1 MKKFFR
7 NLPQCDIKKKSLRG
21 YRHFEEF
28 LKGQRMA
35 VYKSWQPAKFAGY
48 LYCFTSPNMP
58 RRSTHN
64 HLLFTKLQLLKNLKK
79 KTLQRQRQKSMIWLV
94 ERQNIIVLH
103 VLHAFKHISMTQSA
117 KDVKFF
123 KVEVLPPTRPCYKN
137 FLYHLSPSS
146 ERTPNHFVQHDQ
158 YGKNRK
164 MLNLAQSLKFCCN
177 SHRSL
182 LNSLFSFS
190 VAGFLSILAN
200 VVTSFYVRYFVC
212 TFFFLFLLRFCTSE
226 YK

>member
-1 MKKFFR
+1 M
-7 NLPQCDIKKKSLRG
+7 S
-21 YRHFEEF
+21 
-28 LKGQRMA
+28 
-35 VYKSWQPAKFAGY
+35 
-48 LYCFTSPNMP
+48 

-64 HLLFTKLQLLKNLKK
+64 NLLFTKFRLLKNLKK

-94 ERQNIIVLH
+94 SRENIIVLQ
-103 VLHAFKHISMTQSA
+103 VLHAFKYISMTQSA
-117 KDVKFF
+117 KRREIFQSWGSAANATLLQKLS
-123 KVEVLPPTRPCYKN
+123 LPLN
-137 FLYHLSPSS
+137 ENHLSPSS

-158 YGKNRK
+158 YGNNRK
-164 MLNLAQSLKFCCN
+164 MLNLSQSLNLKFCCN